1 MTRELSKFIKNFAKE
16 TMKGQE
22 SALYK
27 TLAVNTNILGISK
40 ENLTNNNIKGIFS
53 EFISNYLNSCY
64 KSLILKNDTYV
75 LGKFSEMKSLHN
87 HSEICLLN
95 IIATI
100 IANTHQQMDR
110 SILNTQNYETYMLSV
125 DILLISI
132 LDNINLDDKISH
144 TCTGMDISKC
154 DPNKPMFYT
163 NN

>member
-1 MTRELSKFIKNFAKE
+1 MTQELSNLIKDFARE

-27 TLAVNTNILGISK
+27 TFAGNTNILGISK

-53 EFISNYLNSCY
+53 EFISNYLNVCY
-64 KSLILKNDTYV
+64 KSMILKDDPYV
-75 LGKFSEMKSLHN
+75 LEKFGKMKSLHN

-95 IIATI
+95 IIAAL

-110 SILNTQNYETYMLSV
+110 SVLDTQSYEAYMLSV
-125 DILLISI
+125 NFLLISI
-132 LDNINLDDKISH
+132 LDNIKLDDKISH

-163 NN
+163 K